1 MSSIAKHRQQSM
13 IRDWYWSVDK
23 VSVLAVG
30 LLIIIGL
37 LLSLASSPGAADRRD
52 LIDPF
57 YYLSRHLIFA
67 GLAAGSVFVISMFSR
82 QNARRL
88 AFLALLCAL
97 LVMIYI
103 EFFGNY
109 TAGEAKR
116 WIRVGSFT
124 LQPSEFL
131 KPGLM
136 VMIAW
141 LLVKSQ
147 QTGIPGRLIAFAVY
161 GFSSMLLLLQPD
173 AGQTILITMSFV
185 LVFFIAGMSWQW
197 VVSFISLTV
206 IGSIGVYLAMPHFAS
221 RINRFLDSSSGDNHQ
236 VNMAMAAIQR
246 GGVFGRGPGEGRIK
260 SEIPDAHTDFIF
272 SVAAEEF
279 GMILCVII
287 IGLYTLIVV
296 RSMMR
301 ASRLIDPVSQ
311 LSAIG
316 LAVLL
321 GLQAFI
327 NIGVNLQMLPTTGMT
342 LPFISYGGSS
352 MLAIG
357 LTVGLLLA
365 FTRSRPGVME

>member
-1 MSSIAKHRQQSM
+1 MSVIATHRKQSM

-30 LLIIIGL
+30 ALILIGL

-57 YYLSRHLIFA
+57 YYLSRHLVFA
-67 GLAAGSVFVISMFSR
+67 ALAVVSVFVISMLSR

-88 AFLALLCAL
+88 ALLALICSL
-97 LVMIYI
+97 LVMVYI
-103 EFFGNY
+103 LVFVDY
-109 TAGEAKR
+109 TAGSARR
-116 WIRVGSFT
+116 WIRIGSFT

-131 KPGLM
+131 KPAMM
-136 VMIAW
+136 VTIAW

-161 GFSSMLLLLQPD
+161 AFSSMLLLLQPD
-173 AGQTILITMSFV
+173 AGQTLLITIIFMAIFFV
-185 LVFFIAGMSWQW
+185 AGITWQW
-197 VVSFISLTV
+197 VTFFISTTITGL
-206 IGSIGVYLAMPHFAS
+206 IGVYLTMPHFAS
-221 RINRFLDSSSGDNHQ
+221 RIDRFFDPSSGDTHQ
-236 VNMAMAAIQR
+236 VDMAMAAIQR
-246 GGVFGRGPGEGRIK
+246 GGIFGRGPGEGRVK
-260 SEIPDAHTDFIF
+260 NLIPDAHTDFIF
-272 SVAAEEF
+272 SIAAEEF

-287 IGLYTLIVV
+287 IGLYALIVV

-301 ASRLIDPVSQ
+301 ASRLMDPVSQ
-311 LSAIG
+311 LSAIA
-316 LAVLL
+316 LALLL

-327 NIGVNLQMLPTTGMT
+327 NIGVNLQIVPTTGMT

-352 MLAIG
+352 MLATG
-357 LTVGLLLA
+357 LTMGLLLA

>member
-1 MSSIAKHRQQSM
+1 MSSIAQHRKQSM
-13 IRDWYWSVDK
+13 ILDWYWSVDK
-23 VSVLAVG
+23 VSVVAVG

-52 LIDPF
+52 LMDPF

-67 GLAAGSVFVISMFSR
+67 ALAAGSVFVISMFSR

-88 AFLALLCAL
+88 AFLALVCSL

-103 EFFGNY
+103 EFFVNY

-116 WIRVGSFT
+116 WIRLGSFT

-173 AGQTILITMSFV
+173 AGQTLLITMCFA
-185 LVFFIAGMSWQW
+185 LIFFISGMSWKW
-197 VVSFISLTV
+197 VASFVSLTV
-206 IGSIGVYLAMPHFAS
+206 IGLIGVYLTMPHFAS
-221 RINRFLDSSSGDNHQ
+221 RINRFLDPSSGDNHQ
-236 VNMAMAAIQR
+236 VKLAMAAIQR

-316 LAVLL
+316 LAMLL

-327 NIGVNLQMLPTTGMT
+327 NIGVNLQVLPTTGMT

-352 MLAIG
+352 MLATG

>member
-1 MSSIAKHRQQSM
+1 MSLIATHRKQSI

-23 VSVLAVG
+23 ISVLAVG
-30 LLIIIGL
+30 LLILIGL

-57 YYLSRHLIFA
+57 YYLSRHLMFA
-67 GLAAGSVFVISMFSR
+67 GLAAVSVFVISMFSR
-82 QNARRL
+82 RNARLL
-88 AFLALLCAL
+88 AFLALVCSL
-97 LVMIYI
+97 LFMIYI
-103 EFFGNY
+103 LLFVDY

-116 WIRVGSFT
+116 WIRIGSFT

-161 GFSSMLLLLQPD
+161 GFSSMLLLFQPD
-173 AGQTILITMSFV
+173 AGQTLLITISFV
-185 LVFFIAGMSWQW
+185 LIFFIAGMSWQW
-197 VVSFISLTV
+197 VTSFISLTV
-206 IGSIGVYLAMPHFAS
+206 IGSIGVYLTMPHFAS
-221 RINRFLDSSSGDNHQ
+221 RIDRFLDPSSGDTHQ
-236 VNMAMAAIQR
+236 VDMAMAAIQR
-246 GGVFGRGPGEGRIK
+246 GGVFGRGPGEGRVK
-260 SEIPDAHTDFIF
+260 NLIPDAHTDFIF
-272 SVAAEEF
+272 SIAAEEF

-287 IGLYTLIVV
+287 IGLYALIVV
-296 RSMMR
+296 RSLMR
-301 ASRLIDPVSQ
+301 ASRLMDPVSQ
-311 LSAIG
+311 LSATG
-316 LAVLL
+316 LALLL
-321 GLQAFI
+321 GLQAFV
-327 NIGVNLQMLPTTGMT
+327 NIGVNLQVIPTTGMT

>member
-1 MSSIAKHRQQSM
+1 MSSIAKHRKQSM

-57 YYLSRHLIFA
+57 YYLSRHLVFA

-82 QNARRL
+82 QNARLL
-88 AFLALLCAL
+88 AFLALLCSL
-97 LVMIYI
+97 LLMIYI
-103 EFFGNY
+103 EFFVSY
-109 TAGEAKR
+109 TAGASQR
-116 WIRVGSFT
+116 WIRVGAFT

-147 QTGIPGRLIAFAVY
+147 QTGIPGRLIAFAIY
-161 GFSSMLLLLQPD
+161 AFSSMLLLLQPD
-173 AGQTILITMSFV
+173 AGQTILITVSFV
-185 LVFFIAGMSWQW
+185 LIFFIAGMSWQW
-197 VVSFISLTV
+197 VASFMSLTV
-206 IGSIGVYLAMPHFAS
+206 IGSIGVYLTMPHFAS
-221 RINRFLDSSSGDNHQ
+221 RITRFLDPSSGDTHQ
-236 VNMAMAAIQR
+236 VDKAMAAIQR
-246 GGVFGRGPGEGRIK
+246 GGVFGRGPGEGRVK

-327 NIGVNLQMLPTTGMT
+327 NIGVNLQVLPTTGMT

-352 MLAIG
+352 MLATG